1 MASRWGVRPT
11 SSPDSQHQPH
21 RHSRRCLPAVADS
34 TLACGASR
42 GNLHILAFSTRS
54 ARFSNVALKREHTTR
69 AGREAA
75 AARFGIPPARRAP
88 PGRVP
93 PLPPAPPPRAR
104 RSGVAARA
112 ALVRGGARA
121 GGWAQRAAGCR
132 RRTNCLRPIRR
143 FVKNFRVRMV
153 GAAMVLRKPLRAVR
167 TASSDDADDA
177 DGDRE
182 RIEIAPSSLNL
193 LLRL

>member
-54 ARFSNVALKREHTTR
+54 ARFSNGALKREHTTR

-104 RSGVAARA
+104 RSAVRCGCARRSRA
-112 ALVRGGARA
+112 RGRA
-121 GGWAQRAAGCR
+121 GRW
-132 RRTNCLRPIRR
+132 
-143 FVKNFRVRMV
+143 V
-153 GAAMVLRKPLRAVR
+153 GAASSGVPQTHELLAAHQAVR
-167 TASSDDADDA
+167 QELPRADGRGRHGATKATQSCQDGVRDDAGDA
-177 DGDRE
+177 DGPIE
-182 RIEIAPSSLNL
+182 RG
-193 LLRL
+193 LRLPLPH

>member
-93 PLPPAPPPRAR
+93 PPPAPPPRAR

-112 ALVRGGARA
+112 ARARGRA
-121 GGWAQRAAGCR
+121 GRRA
-132 RRTNCLRPIRR
+132 
-143 FVKNFRVRMV
+143 
-153 GAAMVLRKPLRAVR
+153 GAASSGVPQTHELLAAHQAVR
-167 TASSDDADDA
+167 QELPRADGRGRHGATKATQSCQDGVRDDAGDA